1 MSDNHLESANGL
13 YFPPD
18 VEWMRTPLRDRA
30 LAFIH
35 KTALDLAGERVKSA
49 CITVGYVFGEPDSET
64 IDLTMTVDSDWEYIK
79 GLQKDIIHRVSE
91 WTSGWSKDDWED
103 YATRVFFCL
112 LPVKL

>member
-1 MSDNHLESANGL
+1 MSNDHLSSTNGL

-18 VEWMRTPLRDRA
+18 VEWMRTPLRDSA

-35 KTALDLAGERVKSA
+35 KTALELAGDRVKST
-49 CITVGYVFGEPDSET
+49 CITVGHVFGEPDSES

-79 GLQKDIIHRVSE
+79 KLQMDIIHRVRE
-91 WTSGWSKDDWED
+91 WTIEWSKDDWED

-112 LPVKL
+112 LPTKL